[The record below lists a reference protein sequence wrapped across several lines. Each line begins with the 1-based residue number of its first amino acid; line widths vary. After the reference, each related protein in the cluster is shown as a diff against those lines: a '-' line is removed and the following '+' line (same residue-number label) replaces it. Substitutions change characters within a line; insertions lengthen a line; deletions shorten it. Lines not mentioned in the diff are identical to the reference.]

1 MLGLPIPEIIIFA
14 FVIALYLAAAIAG
27 ILQLPAGGEKY
38 KRFLLPLVSLAVT
51 LEAVMLIFRAVAIK
65 AVPLTG
71 LFESMIVL
79 TIVFGLIYLFFSIA
93 IQQVWFGSVMVWVIF
108 GLIIL
113 AAIVAEPASE
123 AHAAAATPWAIAH
136 GIAMILAG
144 VATMLATASAL
155 LYLLGRRK
163 LKQKKVMQVLG
174 KVPNFEKLENM
185 NLLGLKACF
194 VLLTFGLV
202 SGIIMAALNSAALG
216 IPAHAWLADSK
227 IVLII
232 VVWTLLGI
240 ILALR
245 HFITLKGKKVAYAT
259 LLVFFLIVFA
269 IVGTTLFC
277 GTKHDFVKDSG
288 QMVEVI
294 K

>member
-1 MLGLPIPEIIIFA
+1 MLALPIPEIIIFA

-51 LEAVMLIFRAVAIK
+51 LEAVILIFRAVAIK

-93 IQQVWFGSVMVWVIF
+93 IRQVWFGSVMVWVI
-108 GLIIL
+108 L
-113 AAIVAEPASE
+113 AMIMITAIVAEPASE
-123 AHAAAATPWAIAH
+123 PKAVAATPWAIVH

-144 VATMLATASAL
+144 VAAMLATAGAL

-174 KVPNFEKLENM
+174 KVPNFEKLEQM

-202 SGIIMAALNSAALG
+202 SGIVMAAVNATALG
-216 IPAHAWLADSK
+216 ISAHAWLTDAK
-227 IVLII
+227 IILVM
-232 VVWTLLGI
+232 VVWALLGI

-245 HFITLKGKKVAYAT
+245 KFITLKGRKMAYVT

-269 IVGTTLFC
+269 IVGTTIFC
-277 GTKHDFVKDSG
+277 GTKHDFVKDGG
-288 QMVEVI
+288 QTVEAI

>member
-1 MLGLPIPEIIIFA
+1 MSELPMTEIIIFV
-14 FVIALYLAAAIAG
+14 FVVLLYLAAAIAG
-27 ILQLPAGGEKY
+27 ILQLLTGGEKY
-38 KRFLLPLVSLAVT
+38 KRLLLPLVSLAVT
-51 LEAVMLIFRAVAIK
+51 LEAVILIFRAIAIK
-65 AVPLTG
+65 AIPLTG

-79 TIVFGLIYLFFSIA
+79 TIVFALIYLFFSIA

-174 KVPNFEKLENM
+174 KVPNFEKLEHM

-202 SGIIMAALNSAALG
+202 SGIVMAAVNATALG
-216 IPAHAWLADSK
+216 IPAHAWLTDSK
-227 IVLII
+227 IILVM
-232 VVWTLLGI
+232 VVWALVGI

-245 HFITLKGKKVAYAT
+245 HLITLKGKKMAYVT

-269 IVGTTLFC
+269 IVGTTVFC
-277 GTKHDFVKDSG
+277 GTKHDFVKDGG
-288 QMVEVI
+288 QTVKVI